1 MTNRKWMMTVCG
13 AAALTLAT
21 AAGSDALMAPV
32 TADYLTFDREVALP
46 GRVLPAG
53 AYAFDLMRSDSG
65 TDMVRVSTP
74 NRTRIVFLGFTVR
87 VERPRGAPKNAVT
100 FREAPRGQPVPI
112 AAWYP
117 IRASDGY
124 EFIY

>member
-1 MTNRKWMMTVCG
+1 MTNLKWMMTVCG
-13 AAALTLAT
+13 AAALMLAT

-32 TADYLTFDREVALP
+32 TANYLTFDREVALP

-65 TDMVRVSTP
+65 TDMVRVSTR
-74 NRTRIVFLGFTVR
+74 NRSRVVFLGFTLR
-87 VERPRGAPKNAVT
+87 VERPRGGATDVVT
-100 FREAPRGQPVPI
+100 FREAPRGEPAPI

-117 IRASDGY
+117 IRSAEGHAFVY
-124 EFIY
+124 